1 MNISCQ
7 HYLRKAMKV
16 QNKIILSLVLILM
29 SSTSVLAERAGTKTL
44 PQNASAGE
52 CFARVT
58 SPAVYETKTQQVMV
72 KPAKEESKIIPAKYG
87 FEEQQVLVKQEGERL
102 EVIPATYKTVEEK
115 IMIKPASKKVKTIPA
130 KYKTVSEKVV
140 DKLSLI
146 HI

>member
-1 MNISCQ
+1 MNISYE
-7 HYLRKAMKV
+7 HYLRKTMKV

-102 EVIPATYKTVEEK
+102 EVIPATYKTVEDK
-115 IMIKPASKKVKTIPA
+115 IICLLYTSPSPR
-130 KYKTVSEKVV
+130 
-140 DKLSLI
+140 DKRQSRMPSSA
-146 HI
+146 